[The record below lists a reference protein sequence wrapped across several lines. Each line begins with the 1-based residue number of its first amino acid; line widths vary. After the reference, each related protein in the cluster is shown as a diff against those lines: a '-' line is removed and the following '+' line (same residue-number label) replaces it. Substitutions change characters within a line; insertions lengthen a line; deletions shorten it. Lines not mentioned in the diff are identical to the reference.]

1 MKIDFLIGNMTGG
14 GAQRVIS
21 VLANHLAQ
29 KGHIIKIISFRG
41 GDEYPLDP
49 SIKRIYFNKKV
60 LMNSVVF
67 NGYFQLFNFYRN
79 KSNRPDVISS
89 HINSLGYLTIPI
101 AKIFRLKIIVSEH
114 INHQVD
120 MRFRKRFL
128 WKRLYPLVDAVTIL
142 TNFDYEFFSKKNKR
156 VVVMP
161 NPSSFENRKVVEN
174 HIRKK
179 EIIAIGSLDRY
190 HHKGFDNLLDIA
202 REVGKVNTE
211 WTFKIVGAGEQGRRF
226 LEKKANELRLTNVE
240 FLGFRDDIKE
250 ILYNAEIYILPSR
263 FEGLPMTLLE
273 AYSQGTACIAYDCV
287 SGPSDI
293 VTNRHDGLLI
303 ENQNIIAMTNGL
315 QELMEN
321 KELRKKLQKNA
332 PSSLEKFSVENIGNK
347 WEALLSDVVKCE

>member
-49 SIKRIYFNKKV
+49 SIKREHFNKKV
-60 LMNSVVF
+60 LVNSVVF
-67 NGYFQLFNFYRN
+67 NGYFQLFNFYRK
-79 KSNRPDVISS
+79 KSNRPDVMSS
-89 HINSLGYLTIPI
+89 HINSLGFLTIPI
-101 AKIFRLKIIVSEH
+101 AKIFRIKIIVSEH

-142 TNFDYEFFSKKNKR
+142 THFDYDFFSKKNKK

-161 NPSSFENRKVVEN
+161 NPSSFENREISEN

-202 REVGKVNTE
+202 HEVGKENTE
-211 WTFKIVGAGEQGRRF
+211 WIFKIVGAGEQGRRF
-226 LEKKANELRLTNVE
+226 LEQKTNDLHLTNVE
-240 FLGFRDDIKE
+240 FMGFRTDIKE
-250 ILYNAEIYILPSR
+250 ILYNAEIYVLPSR

-273 AYSQGTACIAYDCV
+273 AYSQGAACIAYDCI

-293 VTNRHDGLLI
+293 ITNRQDGLLI
-303 ENQNIIAMTNGL
+303 ENQNSKAMITGL
-315 QELMEN
+315 LELLEN
-321 KELRKKLQKNA
+321 TELRKELQKNA
-332 PSSLEKFSVENIGNK
+332 PFALEKFSIENVGDK
-347 WEALLSDVVKCE
+347 WEVLLNDVVNGS